1 MRLCVPLRKIITMP
15 AYDTLL
21 DALNDLKQRGYTI
34 DFNLAFDH
42 VKNSETG
49 VCLLPS
55 QFEKTEYYRFEG
67 ISDPEDSSVIFAV
80 ESKDGTMKGVLVSA
94 YGMYSETLGEEM
106 LQKLSVHHA

>member
-1 MRLCVPLRKIITMP
+1 MP

-42 VKNSETG
+42 VKCNETG

-55 QFEKTEYYRFEG
+55 QFEITEYYRFEG
-67 ISDPEDSSVIFAV
+67 ISDPEDSSVIFAI
-80 ESKDGTMKGVLVSA
+80 ESKDGTMKGILVSA
-94 YGMYSETLGEEM
+94 YGVYSDALSAEM
-106 LQKLSVHHA
+106 LQKLMVHHA